1 LIAPAGTRRYP
12 PNGGGLNGSN
22 RSHSPASFTP
32 RQTQIGAPIS
42 LGWTTGNCET
52 SDFAARQ
59 QMGNRQFSDAEAI
72 RNDSMIN
79 SNQITFANRPKRCV
93 IALHCSLGSGRQWTR
108 LAEELGSNY
117 QVIAPDI
124 SGYGDNRGSINLPM
138 TLAEEVVLLGERI
151 GQAEGPFHL
160 VGHSY
165 GGAIAFRI
173 ATQSPFASRVR
184 SLTLIEPVLPTL
196 LAESGA
202 DRRLHELFAQFA
214 RGLYVDLWNGLFMEA
229 IDKFISFWNGSG
241 PPERLSSEARLRMIE
256 HAEKL
261 AFDFT
266 AVLAE
271 ENVTA
276 AAAAIRVPTLLFS
289 GGLSPYLT
297 QRIVW
302 RLASAIVGAN
312 SRHLPAAG
320 HMLPVS
326 HAKLINPEIVR
337 HIARADDLAEVSMAS
352 GLEATARDRTPG
364 LVVSCPP
371 PKYAS

>member
-1 LIAPAGTRRYP
+1 M
-12 PNGGGLNGSN
+12 
-22 RSHSPASFTP
+22 
-32 RQTQIGAPIS
+32 IS
-42 LGWTTGNCET
+42 
-52 SDFAARQ
+52 
-59 QMGNRQFSDAEAI
+59 
-72 RNDSMIN
+72 
-79 SNQITFANRPKRCV
+79 SNQAHSTKSPKPCV

-108 LAEELGSNY
+108 LAEEFGSNY

-124 SGYGDNRGSINLPM
+124 SGYGDNRGPIDLPT
-138 TLAEEVVLLGERI
+138 TLAEEVSLLSDQI

-173 ATQSPFASRVR
+173 ATRSPFAGRVR
-184 SLTLIEPVLPTL
+184 SLTLIEPVLPAL
-196 LAESGA
+196 LRESGA

-214 RGLYVDLWNGLFMEA
+214 HVLYVDLWNGQYMEA

-241 PPERLSSEARLRMIE
+241 PADKLSPEARLRMIE

-271 ENVTA
+271 ENVTS

-289 GGLSPYLT
+289 GGLSPYLA

-302 RLASAIVGAN
+302 RLASVIVGADA
-312 SRHLPAAG
+312 RHLPAAG

-326 HAKLINPEIVR
+326 HANLINPEIVR
-337 HIARADDLAEVSMAS
+337 HILRADDLAEISLAS
-352 GLEATARDRTPG
+352 GLDATALDWTAHQELGQARKQSRPTF
-364 LVVSCPP
+364 
-371 PKYAS
+371 